1 MSNLDLMER
10 NEVNKDSKGG
20 TELLQ
25 ERLYGGDIP
34 RELLEKVQIV
44 FSRAR
49 DLDPDKKKI
58 YYCHDLPEDPES
70 SRLSDPMYRKKF
82 DKFVFVS
89 NWQMEK
95 YNEVRGVEYN
105 RSTVVKNSIVPIDTT
120 KRTKSDKI
128 RLIYHTTPHRG
139 LQLLVPAFIELCKR
153 HDDITLD
160 VYSSFKIYGWEERDE
175 QYQELFDICRNHPN
189 IKYHGTV
196 SNDEIRE
203 ALLSADIFA
212 YPSIWKETSCLSLI
226 EAMSAGLLCIHPNL
240 AALSETSMGLTW
252 MYQWNEDAN
261 AHAGGFMQVLHQ
273 GIEVMRNQR
282 EAIEA
287 DLKLQKIQVDRVHGW
302 NNKANEWKALLES
315 ITK

>member
-139 LQLLVPAFIELCKR
+139 LQLLVPAFVELCKR

-160 VYSSFKIYGWEERDE
+160 VYSSFKIYGWEQRDE

>member
-139 LQLLVPAFIELCKR
+139 LQLLVPACVELCKR

-160 VYSSFKIYGWEERDE
+160 VYSSFKIYGWEDRDA

>member
-89 NWQMEK
+89 NWQMER

-105 RSTVVKNSIVPIDTT
+105 KSTVIKNSIVPIDTT

-139 LQLLVPAFIELCKR
+139 LQLLVPAFVELCKR

-160 VYSSFKIYGWEERDE
+160 VYSSFKIYGWEQRDA

>member
-1 MSNLDLMER
+1 MSNFDLMER

-49 DLDPDKKKI
+49 DLNPDKKKI

-160 VYSSFKIYGWEERDE
+160 VYSSFKIYGWEQRDE

>member
-139 LQLLVPAFIELCKR
+139 LQLLVPAFVELCKR
-153 HDDITLD
+153 HNDITLD
-160 VYSSFKIYGWEERDE
+160 VYSSFKIYGWEQRDA

-226 EAMSAGLLCIHPNL
+226 EAMSAGLLCINPNL

-315 ITK
+315 ITT

>member
-105 RSTVVKNSIVPIDTT
+105 KSTIIKNSIVPIDTT

-139 LQLLVPAFIELCKR
+139 LQLLVPAFVELCKR

-160 VYSSFKIYGWEERDE
+160 VYSSFKIYGWEQRDA

>member
-120 KRTKSDKI
+120 KRTKSEKI

-139 LQLLVPAFIELCKR
+139 LQLLVPAFVELCKR

-160 VYSSFKIYGWEERDE
+160 VYSSFKIYGWEQRDE

>member
-105 RSTVVKNSIVPIDTT
+105 RSTVVKNSIVPINTT

-139 LQLLVPAFIELCKR
+139 LQLLVPAFVELCKR

-160 VYSSFKIYGWEERDE
+160 VYSSFKIYGWEDRDA

>member
-1 MSNLDLMER
+1 MER

-139 LQLLVPAFIELCKR
+139 LQLLVPAFVELCKR

-160 VYSSFKIYGWEERDE
+160 VYSSFKIYGWEDRDA

>member
-1 MSNLDLMER
+1 MSNFDLMER

-105 RSTVVKNSIVPIDTT
+105 RSTVIKNSIVPIDTT

-139 LQLLVPAFIELCKR
+139 LQLLVPAFVELCKR

-160 VYSSFKIYGWEERDE
+160 VYSSFKIYGWEQRDA

-315 ITK
+315 ITT

>member
-1 MSNLDLMER
+1 
-10 NEVNKDSKGG
+10 
-20 TELLQ
+20 
-25 ERLYGGDIP
+25 LYGGDIP

-139 LQLLVPAFIELCKR
+139 LQLLVPAFVELCKR

-160 VYSSFKIYGWEERDE
+160 VYSSFKIYGWEQRDE

>member
-1 MSNLDLMER
+1 MSNFDLMER

-139 LQLLVPAFIELCKR
+139 LQLLVPAFVELCKR
-153 HDDITLD
+153 HNDITLD
-160 VYSSFKIYGWEERDE
+160 VYSSFKIYGWEQRDA

-282 EAIEA
+282 EGIEA

-315 ITK
+315 IIK

>member
-105 RSTVVKNSIVPIDTT
+105 KSTIIKNSIVPIDTT

-139 LQLLVPAFIELCKR
+139 LQLLVPAFVELCKR

-160 VYSSFKIYGWEERDE
+160 VYSSFKIYGWEDRDA

>member
-1 MSNLDLMER
+1 MER

-139 LQLLVPAFIELCKR
+139 LQLLVPAFVELCKR

-160 VYSSFKIYGWEERDE
+160 VYSSFKIYGWEQRDA

>member
-1 MSNLDLMER
+1 MER

>member
-105 RSTVVKNSIVPIDTT
+105 RSTVIKNSIVPIDTT

-139 LQLLVPAFIELCKR
+139 LQLLVPAFVELCKR
-153 HDDITLD
+153 HNDITLD
-160 VYSSFKIYGWEERDE
+160 VYSSFKIYGWEQRDA

-315 ITK
+315 ITT

>member
-139 LQLLVPAFIELCKR
+139 LQLLVPAFVELCKR

-160 VYSSFKIYGWEERDE
+160 VYSSFKIYGWEQRDA

>member
-1 MSNLDLMER
+1 MER

-34 RELLEKVQIV
+34 RELLEKIQIV

-160 VYSSFKIYGWEERDE
+160 VYSSFKIYGWEQRDE

>member
-139 LQLLVPAFIELCKR
+139 LQLLVPAFVELCKR

-160 VYSSFKIYGWEERDE
+160 VYSSFKIYGWEDRDA
-175 QYQELFDICRNHPN
+175 QYQEIFDICRNHPN

>member
-160 VYSSFKIYGWEERDE
+160 VYSSFKIYGWEQRDE

>member
-1 MSNLDLMER
+1 MER

-49 DLDPDKKKI
+49 DLNPDKKKI

-160 VYSSFKIYGWEERDE
+160 VYSSFKIYGWEQRDE

>member
-139 LQLLVPAFIELCKR
+139 LQLLVPAFVELCKR

-160 VYSSFKIYGWEERDE
+160 VYSSFKIYGWEQRDA

-315 ITK
+315 ITT

>member
-1 MSNLDLMER
+1 MER

-105 RSTVVKNSIVPIDTT
+105 KSTIIKNSIVPIDTT

-139 LQLLVPAFIELCKR
+139 LQLLVPAFVELCKR

-160 VYSSFKIYGWEERDE
+160 VYSSFKIYGWEDRDA

>member
-1 MSNLDLMER
+1 MSNFDLMER

-105 RSTVVKNSIVPIDTT
+105 KSTVIKNSIVPIDTT

-139 LQLLVPAFIELCKR
+139 LQLLVPAFVELCKR

-160 VYSSFKIYGWEERDE
+160 VYSSFKIYGWEQRDA

>member
-120 KRTKSDKI
+120 NRTKSDKI

-139 LQLLVPAFIELCKR
+139 LQLLVPAFVELCKR

-160 VYSSFKIYGWEERDE
+160 VYSSFKIYGWEQRDA

>member
-1 MSNLDLMER
+1 MSNFDLMER

-139 LQLLVPAFIELCKR
+139 LQLLVPAFVELCKR

-160 VYSSFKIYGWEERDE
+160 VYSSFKIYGWEQRDA

>member
-1 MSNLDLMER
+1 MSNFDLMER

-105 RSTVVKNSIVPIDTT
+105 RSTVIKNSIVPIDTT

-139 LQLLVPAFIELCKR
+139 LQLLVPAFVELCKR

-160 VYSSFKIYGWEERDE
+160 VYSSFKIYGWEQRDA